1 MPREWVPASGAE
13 RSDIAE
19 LRRLREAQPD
29 LASAIDLQIELVKL
43 ERRVRARV
51 PLPALAFDPERVQ
64 AQMAAGQPLLRFS
77 DLPLSWSD
85 LRFLF
90 RSVAELMKR
99 HEALDEADARLAEAL
114 AREANR
120 LEALVI
126 QWFTTAVEPASAAP
140 PPETAGLEPVVQMA
154 MRPFLTRCAEVCSR
168 LDLSAWTRGC
178 CPLCGGE
185 PEFGAITPSAERL
198 LVCGR
203 CLTRWRFDALTC
215 PFCGN
220 DDRTRIT
227 SFASRDGLYRISA
240 CDVCRRYLKA
250 FDGRHASRPLMFEVD
265 TIATLPLDAAAIQR
279 GYQG

>member
-1 MPREWVPASGAE
+1 MARPTAPGAPDP
-13 RSDIAE
+13 SDIAE
-19 LRRLREAQPD
+19 LRRLRDEQPD

-51 PLPALAFDPERVQ
+51 PLPALSFDPARVQ
-64 AQMAAGQPLLRFS
+64 AQVTAGRPLLRFS
-77 DLPLSWSD
+77 DLPLTWSD

-99 HEALDEADARLAEAL
+99 HEALDEADARRADQLAHEGS
-114 AREANR
+114 R
-120 LEALVI
+120 LETLVT
-126 QWFTTAVEPASAAP
+126 QWFTTAVDPAAAAP
-140 PPETAGLEPVVQMA
+140 PPESAGLEPIVQMA
-154 MRPFLTRCAEVCSR
+154 MRPFLTRCAEVCAR

-185 PEFGAITPSAERL
+185 AEFGVITPAAERL

-240 CDVCRRYLKA
+240 CDVCLRYLKA
-250 FDGRHASRPLMFEVD
+250 LDGRHAGRPLMFEVD

-279 GYQG
+279 GYQS